1 MKRKK
6 FKGGLKRRLDN
17 ADFEVHTGV
26 RYKKPEKKKQVISKP
41 TLWSRITDWFNRP
54 MKGF

>member
-1 MKRKK
+1 MKSKK

-26 RYKKPEKKKQVISKP
+26 RYRKPKKKKQVISKP
-41 TLWSRITDWFNRP
+41 TLWSRITDWLNRP

>member
-1 MKRKK
+1 MNRKK

-26 RYKKPEKKKQVISKP
+26 RYKKPENKKQVISKP
-41 TLWSRITDWFNRP
+41 TLWSRITDWLNRP

>member
-17 ADFEVHTGV
+17 AEFEVHTGV
-26 RYKKPEKKKQVISKP
+26 RYKKPEKNKRAISKP
-41 TLWSRITDWFNRP
+41 TLWSRISDWLNRP
-54 MKGF
+54 MKGS

>member
-1 MKRKK
+1 MNRKK